1 MPGNMSNERLY
12 DLTFL
17 ESMENADE
25 EFVNTLKGVFIST
38 TPPASKH
45 MVEACIAG
53 DWETAGKIAHK
64 LKSSIDILNIA
75 SIRNDVKTIEL
86 SAKDRIN
93 LETLPALA
101 KKVDEIIRM
110 AAEQMEQ
117 DMHSV

>member
-1 MPGNMSNERLY
+1 MPGNISNERLY

-38 TPPASKH
+38 TPPASKQ
-45 MVEACIAG
+45 MVEACDAK

-75 SIRNDVKTIEL
+75 SIKSDVKKIEL
-86 SAKDRIN
+86 SAKEGVN
-93 LETLPALA
+93 LEALPALA
-101 KKVDEIIRM
+101 KKVDEVIRL